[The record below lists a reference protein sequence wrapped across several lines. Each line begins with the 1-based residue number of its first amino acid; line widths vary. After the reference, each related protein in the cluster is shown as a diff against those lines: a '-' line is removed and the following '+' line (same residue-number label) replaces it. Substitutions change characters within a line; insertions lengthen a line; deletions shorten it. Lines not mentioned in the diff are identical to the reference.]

1 MLTEQLEEGEVTAP
15 SVHRDL
21 SKSPASLMATK
32 ALETQQ
38 GEGVR
43 ETPRQATGCCREL
56 WIERK
61 GLTPGSW
68 DHMGDVVTG
77 GDA

>member
-56 WIERK
+56 
-61 GLTPGSW
+61 
-68 DHMGDVVTG
+68 
-77 GDA
+77 